1 MNKEYM
7 EPSME
12 IVVFDDSVFTN
23 NLTVS
28 GGELNPNENQD
39 GWS

>member
-28 GGELNPNENQD
+28 GSELNPNENQD